1 MKTANLIKKWVPL
14 SSTNILCLPTKY
26 EINGTSKSP
35 IFELF
40 SDLES
45 VTYAYIQKTYF
56 LIFFMNWE
64 KSRSA
69 ARVTFK
75 NPKISLLIGKNL
87 QFQSKTNTQ
96 ESQFGIYGGIGK
108 IYILI

>member
-26 EINGTSKSP
+26 EISGTSKSP

-56 LIFFMNWE
+56 FDLFHELGKTE
-64 KSRSA
+64 KCS
-69 ARVTFK
+69 
-75 NPKISLLIGKNL
+75 
-87 QFQSKTNTQ
+87 
-96 ESQFGIYGGIGK
+96 
-108 IYILI
+108 